1 MKNFFQKNW
10 PHFAVLAAF
19 IVIMFF
25 YFAPEFD
32 GNRLKQHDVEEYI
45 GMSKETQS
53 FREKAHEEPLWTNS
67 MFGGMPTIQI
77 STLYGGNFFQQS
89 SLWFLGFFG
98 VPSGIFLLHLLGF
111 YLLAMCMRIKPL
123 IAFIGA
129 VAFAFASYEI
139 VVLQAGHNSKAMSV
153 ALMAPVVGA
162 FIMAYRHNWK
172 WGALLSGLFMS
183 YELANNHLQVTY
195 YLAFLLAGLGVYELI
210 QAIMTKEFKKFFIT
224 SGSVLAAYLLAV
236 FINYGN
242 ISLTNDYAKHT
253 IRGGNDVTINAN
265 GTPATNNT
273 EGLDKDYITNWSY
286 GVGESFT
293 LVSPYVKGSASVQYQ
308 NSQFK
313 DFIDESDLS
322 QNEIN
327 TLMNG
332 SIVSGNDFPLFS
344 YWGEQPMTSG
354 PVYLGVVVI
363 FLAFLGM
370 VFIKD
375 RSKWVFLSISI
386 LALALSWGKNFMG
399 LTEFFI
405 DHVPGYNKFRTVTI
419 IMVLIELCI
428 PIIAVMLLQR
438 LYEAREEIKAQKRMF
453 LIVSGIFVVV
463 LLGVKM
469 VGLGDGFITLREK
482 DSENYLSTLSEEQKQ
497 MFTINKIKQYD
508 PQMLKQAIGVD
519 VNNPEQLR
527 GLVDYETDV
536 LTNQYSTLRKC
547 RSMIFNSSMNRS
559 LIFAFLIIGVMALFF
574 FTTLAS
580 EIIFVGIAILILLDL
595 VNVDLNFLN
604 NEKDEQDQFKYWA
617 SSPSVLYPLS
627 PNKADNDIMAMETM
641 DPSVA
646 KEVSAAEKVGKAK
659 AAELEYLTA
668 DARRVIDSYRF
679 SALNFATN
687 YRVFDFDGGWSST
700 RASYFHKSL
709 GGYHGAKLRNIQNV
723 FDFHLARTNNK
734 VLDMLNVKYIIQQE
748 SLRPNPTAMGNAWFV
763 KTIEVKETS
772 NDEIRALGN
781 KFDITNQGPGQLLVN
796 GQPAAKASVYGSE
809 DLQYLLGRDTLI
821 VPLSNGLSEGQEALW
836 VRDTNGVTNL
846 IPLFTM
852 DADSLGSFK
861 PLVKLKV
868 SDEFKVREEAVMLK
882 EFADLVVTYK
892 FSGEGEITMKSYAP
906 NKIVYKAECKGKQF
920 AVFSEIYYP
929 EGWKAFV
936 DGKEVEIVKTN
947 YLLRGVELASGK
959 HTIEFKFD
967 LPKYRQSN
975 TLAIVGTGFLFLL
988 IAGAAFKDMKKAK
1001 D

>member
-19 IVIMFF
+19 IVIMYA

-32 GNRLKQHDVEEYI
+32 GNRLKQHDVEQYI
-45 GMSKETQS
+45 GMAQETKA
-53 FREKAHEEPLWTNS
+53 FREKANEEPLWTNS

-77 STLYGGNFFQQS
+77 STLYNGNFFQQS

-123 IAFIGA
+123 IGFIGA

-210 QAIMTKEFKKFFIT
+210 QAIITKEFKKFLIT
-224 SGSVLAAYLLAV
+224 SGSVMAAYLLAV

-253 IRGGNDVTINAN
+253 IRGGNDVTINPN

-273 EGLDKDYITNWSY
+273 EGLDKEYITNWSY

-293 LVSPYVKGSASVQYQ
+293 LISPYVKGSASVGLADSGFGEMVE
-308 NSQFK
+308 NS
-313 DFIDESDLS
+313 DRSMEDI
-322 QNEIN
+322 NEV
-327 TLMNG
+327 MNAP
-332 SIVSGNDFPLFS
+332 FPV
-344 YWGEQPMTSG
+344 YWGDQPMTSG
-354 PVYLGVVVI
+354 PVYLGVVVM
-363 FLAFLGM
+363 FLALLGM

-375 RSKWVFLSISI
+375 RSKWVFLGISV

-399 LTEFFI
+399 LTDFFI
-405 DHVPGYNKFRTVTI
+405 ENIPGYNKFRTVTI

-428 PIIAVMLLQR
+428 PIIAVLLLQR
-438 LYEAREEIKAQKRMF
+438 LYEAREEIKSQKRNF
-453 LIVSGIFVVV
+453 LIVSGAFFVF
-463 LLGVKM
+463 LLGVKT
-469 VGLGDGFITLREK
+469 VGLGD
-482 DSENYLSTLSEEQKQ
+482 NYTSKQEVEQMNAYPAQVSQQIRAIDPKVLAE
-497 MFTINKIKQYD
+497 QYRVD
-508 PQMLKQAIGVD
+508 P
-519 VNNPEQLR
+519 
-527 GLVDYETDV
+527 
-536 LTNQYSTLRKC
+536 TNQQQIQQFIDAQVDGANNRYSLMKGVREE
-547 RSMIFNSSMNRS
+547 IFTSSMNRS

-574 FTTLAS
+574 YTAISSEFIVAGVAALVLA
-580 EIIFVGIAILILLDL
+580 DL
-595 VNVDLNFLN
+595 VFVDQNYLSSKEDDKGNL
-604 NEKDEQDQFKYWA
+604 KYWA
-617 SSPSVLYPLS
+617 EAPTILYPLS
-627 PNKADNDIMAMETM
+627 PNKADNDIMTLETM
-641 DPSVA
+641 DPAVA
-646 KEVSAAEKVGKAK
+646 KVVKAAEKDGKAK
-659 AAELEYLTA
+659 AEELAYSGA
-668 DARRVIDSYRF
+668 DARRVIDSYRY

-734 VLDMLNVKYIIQQE
+734 VLDMLNVKYIIQEE

-763 KTIEVKETS
+763 KTIEVKETA

-781 KFDITNQGPGQLLVN
+781 KFDIANQGPGQLLVN
-796 GQPAAKASVYGSE
+796 GQPAAKASVFGSE
-809 DLQYLLGRDTLI
+809 DLQYLLGRDTLT

-852 DADSLGSFK
+852 SADSLGSFK

-868 SDEFKVREEAVMLK
+868 SDEFKVRDEAVMLK
-882 EFADLVVTYK
+882 EFSSKLK
-892 FSGEGEITMKSYAP
+892 SNSFSGMGTIKMKSYAP
-906 NKIVYKAECKGKQF
+906 NKIVYSAECNGNQF

-929 EGWKAFV
+929 DGWKAFV
-936 DGKEVEIVKTN
+936 DGKEVDIVKTN
-947 YLLRGVELASGK
+947 YLLRGLELSSGK

-967 LPKYRQSN
+967 LPKYRKSN

-988 IAGAAFKDMKKAK
+988 IAGVAFMDLKKAK
-1001 D
+1001 N

>member
-45 GMSKETQS
+45 GMSKETQA

-123 IAFIGA
+123 IAFVGA

-210 QAIMTKEFKKFFIT
+210 QAIMSKEIKKFLIT
-224 SGSVLAAYLLAV
+224 SGSVMAAYLLAV

-253 IRGGNDVTINAN
+253 IRGGNDVTINPN

-293 LVSPYVKGSASVQYQ
+293 LVSPYVKGSASVGLAD
-308 NSQFK
+308 SGFGEMV
-313 DFIDESDLS
+313 ESSDRS
-322 QNEIN
+322 MEDIN
-327 TLMNG
+327 AVMNAPYP
-332 SIVSGNDFPLFS
+332 V
-344 YWGEQPMTSG
+344 YWGDQPMTSG
-354 PVYLGVVVI
+354 PVYLGVVVV
-363 FLAFLGM
+363 FLALLGM

-375 RSKWVFLSISI
+375 RSKWVFLGISV

-399 LTEFFI
+399 LTDFFI
-405 DHVPGYNKFRTVTI
+405 DNVPGYNKFRTVTI

-438 LYEAREEIKAQKRMF
+438 LYETREEIKAQKRNF
-453 LIVSGIFVVV
+453 LIVSGVFFVF
-463 LLGVKM
+463 LFGVKT
-469 VGLGDGFITLREK
+469 VGLGDNFTTKQELEQMNAYPAQVAQQIREI
-482 DSENYLSTLSEEQKQ
+482 DPQVLIQ
-497 MFTINKIKQYD
+497 NKID
-508 PQMLKQAIGVD
+508 PS
-519 VNNPEQLR
+519 NPQQIQQVIDSKVGELN
-527 GLVDYETDV
+527 
-536 LTNQYSTLRKC
+536 NQYTLMKGVRQE
-547 RSMIFNSSMNRS
+547 IFTSSMNRS
-559 LIFAFLIIGVMALFF
+559 LLFAFLIIGVMALFF
-574 FTTLAS
+574 YTAISSEFIVAGVAALVLADL
-580 EIIFVGIAILILLDL
+580 IFV
-595 VNVDLNFLN
+595 
-604 NEKDEQDQFKYWA
+604 DQNYLSSKEDDKGNFKYWSA
-617 SSPSVLYPLS
+617 APSILYPLS
-627 PNKADNDIMAMETM
+627 PNKADLDIMTLETM
-641 DPSVA
+641 NASVA
-646 KEVSAAEKVGKAK
+646 KAVTEAEKVGKEK
-659 AAELEYLTA
+659 AEDLDYSGA
-668 DARRVIDSYRF
+668 DARRVIESYRY

-763 KTIEVKETS
+763 KTIDVKETA

-781 KFDITNQGPGQLLVN
+781 TFELTNQGPGQLLVN
-796 GQPAAKASVYGSE
+796 GQPSEKASVYGSE
-809 DLQYLLGRDTLI
+809 DLQYLFGGDTLD
-821 VPLSNGLSEGQEALW
+821 VPLSNGLAQGQEALW

-846 IPLFTM
+846 IPMITM
-852 DADSLGSFK
+852 DSDSLGSFK

-868 SDEFKVREEAVMLK
+868 TDEFNVRDEAVMLK
-882 EFADLVVTYK
+882 EVTSKLKSNK
-892 FSGEGEITMKSYAP
+892 FSGIGTINMKSYAP
-906 NKIVYKAECKGKQF
+906 NKIVYTADCQGNQF

-936 DGKEVEIVKTN
+936 DGKEVEILKTN
-947 YLLRGVELASGK
+947 YLLRGLELTSGK
-959 HTIEFKFD
+959 HKIEFKFD

-988 IAGAAFKDMKKAK
+988 IAGVAFMDMKKAK

>member
-1 MKNFFQKNW
+1 MKNFFLKNW

-19 IVIMFF
+19 IIIMFA
-25 YFAPEFD
+25 YFQPEF
-32 GNRLKQHDVEEYI
+32 GGYRLKQHDVEEYI
-45 GMSKETQS
+45 GMSKETQA

-210 QAIMTKEFKKFFIT
+210 QAIMTKEFKKFLIT
-224 SGSVLAAYLLAV
+224 SGSVMAAYLLAV

-253 IRGGNDVTINAN
+253 IRGGNDVTINPN

-273 EGLDKDYITNWSY
+273 DGLDKDYITNWSY

-293 LVSPYVKGSASVQYQ
+293 LVSPYVKGSASVGLADSGFGEMVE
-308 NSQFK
+308 NS
-313 DFIDESDLS
+313 DRSMED
-322 QNEIN
+322 IN
-327 TLMNG
+327 AVMNAPYP
-332 SIVSGNDFPLFS
+332 V
-344 YWGEQPMTSG
+344 YWGDQPMTSG
-354 PVYLGVVVI
+354 PVYLGVVVV
-363 FLAFLGM
+363 FLALLGM

-375 RSKWVFLSISI
+375 RSKWVFLVVSI

-399 LTEFFI
+399 LTDFFI
-405 DHVPGYNKFRTVTI
+405 DNVPGYNKFRTVTI

-428 PIIAVMLLQR
+428 PIIAVLLLQR
-438 LYEAREEIKAQKRMF
+438 LYESREEIKSQKRNF
-453 LIVSGIFVVV
+453 LIVSGAFFVF
-463 LLGVKM
+463 LLGVKT
-469 VGLGDGFITLREK
+469 VGLGDNFTTKQEV
-482 DSENYLSTLSEEQKQ
+482 EQMNAYPAQ
-497 MFTINKIKQYD
+497 VAQQIRDIDPQVLIQNKID
-508 PQMLKQAIGVD
+508 PTNPQQIQQVIDSKVD
-519 VNNPEQLR
+519 ELN
-527 GLVDYETDV
+527 
-536 LTNQYSTLRKC
+536 NQYTLMKGVRQE
-547 RSMIFNSSMNRS
+547 IFSGSMNRS
-559 LIFAFLIIGVMALFF
+559 LLFAFLIIGVMALFF
-574 FTTLAS
+574 YTAISSELIVAGVAALVLADL
-580 EIIFVGIAILILLDL
+580 IFV
-595 VNVDLNFLN
+595 
-604 NEKDEQDQFKYWA
+604 DQNYLSSKEDDKGNLKYWSEA
-617 SSPSVLYPLS
+617 PSILYPLS
-627 PNKADNDIMAMETM
+627 PNKADIDIMTLETM
-641 DPSVA
+641 NPSVA
-646 KEVSAAEKVGKAK
+646 KAVAAGEKDGKVK
-659 AAELEYLTA
+659 AEELDYSGA
-668 DARRVIDSYRF
+668 DARRVIESYRY

-763 KTIEVKETS
+763 KTIEVKETA

-796 GQPAAKASVYGSE
+796 GQPAAKASVYGRE
-809 DLQYLLGRDTLI
+809 DLQYLMGRDTLT

-868 SDEFKVREEAVMLK
+868 SNEFKVREEAVMLQ
-882 EFADLVVTYK
+882 EFANLVVDFK

-920 AVFSEIYYP
+920 AVFSEIFYP

-975 TLAIVGTGFLFLL
+975 TLAILGTGFLFLL
-988 IAGAAFKDMKKAK
+988 IAGVAFMDMKKAK

>member
-1 MKNFFQKNW
+1 MKNFFLKNW

-19 IVIMFF
+19 IVIMYA

-32 GNRLKQHDVEEYI
+32 GYRLKQHDVEQYI
-45 GMSKETQS
+45 GMAQETKA
-53 FREKAHEEPLWTNS
+53 FREKANEEPLWTNS

-77 STLYGGNFFQQS
+77 STLYDGNFFQQS

-111 YLLAMCMRIKPL
+111 YLLAMCMRVKPL
-123 IAFIGA
+123 IGFIGA

-210 QAIMTKEFKKFFIT
+210 QAIMTKEYKKFLIA
-224 SGSVLAAYLLAV
+224 SGSVMAAYILAV

-242 ISLTNDYAKHT
+242 ISLTNDYAKYT

-273 EGLDKDYITNWSY
+273 EGLDKEYITNWSY

-293 LVSPYVKGSASVQYQ
+293 LISPYVKGSASVGLADSGFGEMVE
-308 NSQFK
+308 NS
-313 DFIDESDLS
+313 DRSMEDI
-322 QNEIN
+322 NEV
-327 TLMNG
+327 MNAPYP
-332 SIVSGNDFPLFS
+332 V

-354 PVYLGVVVI
+354 PVYLGVVVM
-363 FLAFLGM
+363 FLALLGM

-375 RSKWVFLSISI
+375 RSKWVFLVISV

-399 LTEFFI
+399 LTDFFI
-405 DHVPGYNKFRTVTI
+405 ENVPGYNKFRTVTI

-438 LYEAREEIKAQKRMF
+438 LYEAREEIKAQKRNF
-453 LIVSGIFVVV
+453 LIVSAAFFVF
-463 LLGVKM
+463 LLGVKT
-469 VGLGDGFITLREK
+469 VGLGDNFTSKQEVEQMNAYPAQVSQQIRSIDPKMLAEQYRVDPTNPQQVQQFIDAQVEGANNRYTLMKGVRE
-482 DSENYLSTLSEEQKQ
+482 E
-497 MFTINKIKQYD
+497 
-508 PQMLKQAIGVD
+508 
-519 VNNPEQLR
+519 
-527 GLVDYETDV
+527 
-536 LTNQYSTLRKC
+536 
-547 RSMIFNSSMNRS
+547 IFSSSMNRS
-559 LIFAFLIIGVMALFF
+559 LIFAFLIIVVMALFF
-574 FTTLAS
+574 YTAVSS
-580 EIIFVGIAILILLDL
+580 EIIVAGVAALVLADL
-595 VNVDLNFLN
+595 VMVDQNYLSSK
-604 NEKDEQDQFKYWA
+604 EDENGNYKYW
-617 SSPSVLYPLS
+617 SESPSILYPLS
-627 PNKADNDIMAMETM
+627 PNKADTAIMYLESINNSA
-641 DPSVA
+641 VA
-646 KEVSAAEKVGKAK
+646 KAIDAAQKQGKLK
-659 AAELEYLTA
+659 AEELDYSGA

-679 SALNFATN
+679 AALNFATN

-734 VLDMLNVKYIIQQE
+734 VLDMLNVKYIIQEE

-763 KTIEVKETS
+763 KSIEVKETA

-796 GQPAAKASVYGSE
+796 GQSASKASVFGSE
-809 DLQYLLGRDTLI
+809 DLQYLLGGDTLT

-852 DADSLGSFK
+852 AADSLGSFK

-868 SDEFKVREEAVMLK
+868 SDEFRVRDEAVMLK
-882 EFADLVVTYK
+882 QFSSKLKGNT
-892 FSGEGEITMKSYAP
+892 FSGMGTIKMKSYAP
-906 NKIVYKAECKGKQF
+906 NKIVYSADCKGNQF

-929 EGWKAFV
+929 DGWKAFV
-936 DGKEVEIVKTN
+936 DGKEVDIVKTN
-947 YLLRGVELASGK
+947 YLLRGLELSSGK

-967 LPKYRQSN
+967 LPKYRKSN
-975 TLAIVGTGFLFLL
+975 TLAILGTGFLFLL
-988 IAGAAFKDMKKAK
+988 IAGVAFMDFKKAK
-1001 D
+1001 N

>member
-10 PHFAVLAAF
+10 PHLAVLAAF
-19 IVIMFF
+19 IVIMYA

-32 GNRLKQHDVEEYI
+32 GYRLKQHDVEQYI
-45 GMSKETQS
+45 GMAQETKS
-53 FREKAHEEPLWTNS
+53 FREKANEEPLWTNS

-77 STLYGGNFFQQS
+77 STLYDGNFFQQS

-123 IAFIGA
+123 IGFIGA

-210 QAIMTKEFKKFFIT
+210 QAIMTKEYKKFLFA
-224 SGSVLAAYLLAV
+224 SGSVMAAYILAV

-242 ISLTNDYAKHT
+242 ISLTNDYAKYT

-273 EGLDKDYITNWSY
+273 EGLDKEYITNWSY

-293 LVSPYVKGSASVQYQ
+293 LISPYVKGSASVGLADSHFGEMVE
-308 NSQFK
+308 NS
-313 DFIDESDLS
+313 DRSMEDI
-322 QNEIN
+322 NEV
-327 TLMNG
+327 MNAP
-332 SIVSGNDFPLFS
+332 FPV
-344 YWGEQPMTSG
+344 YWGDQPMTSG
-354 PVYLGVVVI
+354 PVYLGVVVM
-363 FLAFLGM
+363 FLALLGM

-375 RSKWVFLSISI
+375 RSKWVFLGISI
-386 LALALSWGKNFMG
+386 LALTLSWGKNFMG
-399 LTEFFI
+399 LTDFFI
-405 DHVPGYNKFRTVTI
+405 ENVPGYNKFRTVTI

-428 PIIAVMLLQR
+428 PIIAVLLLQR
-438 LYEAREEIKAQKRMF
+438 LYEAREEIKSQKRNF
-453 LIVSGIFVVV
+453 LIVSGAFFIF
-463 LLGVKM
+463 LFGVKT
-469 VGLGDGFITLREK
+469 VGLGDNYTSKQEVEQMNAYPSQVSQQIRAIDPKVLAEQYRVDPTNPQQIQQFIDAQVEGANNRYTLMKGVRE
-482 DSENYLSTLSEEQKQ
+482 E
-497 MFTINKIKQYD
+497 
-508 PQMLKQAIGVD
+508 
-519 VNNPEQLR
+519 
-527 GLVDYETDV
+527 
-536 LTNQYSTLRKC
+536 
-547 RSMIFNSSMNRS
+547 IFASSMNRS

-574 FTTLAS
+574 YTAISSELIVAGVAALVLA
-580 EIIFVGIAILILLDL
+580 DL
-595 VNVDLNFLN
+595 VFVDQNYLSSKEDDKGNL
-604 NEKDEQDQFKYWA
+604 KYWA
-617 SSPSVLYPLS
+617 EAPTILYPLS
-627 PNKADNDIMAMETM
+627 PNKADNDIMTLETM

-646 KEVSAAEKVGKAK
+646 KVVKAAEKDGKAK
-659 AAELEYLTA
+659 AEELSYSGA
-668 DARRVIDSYRF
+668 DARRVIDSYRY

-734 VLDMLNVKYIIQQE
+734 LLDMLNVKYIIQEE
-748 SLRPNPTAMGNAWFV
+748 SLRPNPSAMGNAWFV
-763 KTIEVKETS
+763 KTIEVKETA

-796 GQPAAKASVYGSE
+796 GQPAAKASVFGSE
-809 DLQYLLGRDTLI
+809 DLQYLLGRDTLT
-821 VPLSNGLSEGQEALW
+821 VPLSNGLAEGQEALW

-846 IPLFTM
+846 IPLITM
-852 DADSLGSFK
+852 SADSLGSFK

-868 SDEFKVREEAVMLK
+868 SDEFKVRDEAVMLK
-882 EFADLVVTYK
+882 EFSSKLKSNT
-892 FSGEGEITMKSYAP
+892 FSGMGTINMKSYAP
-906 NKIVYKAECKGKQF
+906 NKIVYSADCKGNQF

-929 EGWKAFV
+929 DGWKAFV
-936 DGKEVEIVKTN
+936 DGKEVDIVKTN
-947 YLLRGVELASGK
+947 YLLRGLELSSGK

-967 LPKYRQSN
+967 LPKYRKSN
-975 TLAIVGTGFLFLL
+975 TLAIVGTGILFLL
-988 IAGAAFKDMKKAK
+988 ITGVAFMELKKAK
-1001 D
+1001 N

>member
-19 IVIMFF
+19 IVIMLF

-32 GNRLKQHDVEEYI
+32 GYRLKQHDVEQYI
-45 GMSKETQS
+45 GMAQETQA

-162 FIMAYRHNWK
+162 FLMAYRHNWK

-195 YLAFLLAGLGVYELI
+195 YLAFLLAGLGIYELI
-210 QAIMTKEFKKFFIT
+210 QAIMSKEIKKFLIV
-224 SGSVLAAYLLAV
+224 SGSVMAAYMLAV

-242 ISLTNDYAKHT
+242 ISLTNDYTKHT
-253 IRGGNDVTINAN
+253 IRGGNDVTINPN

-286 GVGESFT
+286 GVDESFT
-293 LVSPYVKGSASVQYQ
+293 LVSPYVKGSASVGLADSGFGEMVE
-308 NSQFK
+308 NS
-313 DFIDESDLS
+313 DRSMEDI
-322 QNEIN
+322 NEV
-327 TLMNG
+327 MNAPYP
-332 SIVSGNDFPLFS
+332 V

-354 PVYLGVVVI
+354 PVYLGVVVV
-363 FLAFLGM
+363 FLALLGM

-375 RSKWVFLSISI
+375 RSKWVFLAISM

-399 LTEFFI
+399 LTDFFI
-405 DHVPGYNKFRTVTI
+405 ENVPGYNKFRTVTI

-428 PIIAVMLLQR
+428 PIIAVLLLQR
-438 LYEAREEIKAQKRMF
+438 LYEAREEIKTQKRNF
-453 LIVSGIFVVV
+453 LIVSGAFFVF
-463 LLGVKM
+463 LFGVKT
-469 VGLGDGFITLREK
+469 VGLGDNYTSKQEVEQMNAYPAMVAQQIRGIDPKVLVEQYRVDPSNPQQIQQFIDAQVESANNRYTLMK
-482 DSENYLSTLSEEQKQ
+482 
-497 MFTINKIKQYD
+497 
-508 PQMLKQAIGVD
+508 GVRQ
-519 VNNPEQLR
+519 E
-527 GLVDYETDV
+527 
-536 LTNQYSTLRKC
+536 
-547 RSMIFNSSMNRS
+547 IFDSSMNRS

-574 FTTLAS
+574 YTAISSQLIVIGVATLV
-580 EIIFVGIAILILLDL
+580 FLDL
-595 VNVDLNFLN
+595 VSVDLNYLSFV
-604 NEKDEQDQFKYWA
+604 DENGNMNYWDNYSEEVSTGKLKYWDEA
-617 SSPSVLYPLS
+617 PNILYPLS
-627 PNKADNDIMAMETM
+627 PNKADTAIMYLETM
-641 DPSVA
+641 NDMTVA
-646 KEVSAAEKVGKAK
+646 NAVKVGQKKGKLKAE
-659 AAELEYLTA
+659 ELDYSGA
-668 DARRVIDSYRF
+668 DALRVIDSYRF
-679 SALNFATN
+679 AALNFATN

-709 GGYHGAKLRNIQNV
+709 GGYHGAKLRNIQNL

-734 VLDMLNVKYIIQQE
+734 VLDMLNVKYIIQEE

-763 KTIEVKETS
+763 KNIEVKETA
-772 NDEIRALGN
+772 NDEILALGN
-781 KFDITNQGPGQLLVN
+781 EFELSNQGPGQLLVN
-796 GQPAAKASVYGSE
+796 GKPATTASVFGSE
-809 DLQYLLGRDTLI
+809 DIQYLLGRDTLD
-821 VPLSNGLSEGQEALW
+821 VPLSNGLAQGQEALW

-846 IPLFTM
+846 IPLMTM
-852 DADSLGSFK
+852 AADSLGSFK

-868 SDEFKVREEAVMLK
+868 TDEFNVRDEAVMLK
-882 EFADLVVTYK
+882 EMASKVKGKK
-892 FSGEGEITMKSYAP
+892 FSGMGAIKMKSYAP
-906 NKIVYKAECKGKQF
+906 NKIVYSADCQGNQF

-929 EGWKAFV
+929 EGWKAYV
-936 DGKEVEIVKTN
+936 DGKEVEILKTN
-947 YLLRGVELASGK
+947 YLLRGLELSSGK

-975 TLAIVGTGFLFLL
+975 TFAIVGTGILFVL
-988 IAGAAFKDMKKAK
+988 ISGLAFMDLRKGKE
-1001 D
+1001 

>member
-10 PHFAVLAAF
+10 PHFAVFAAF

-32 GNRLKQHDVEEYI
+32 GNRLKQHDVEQYI
-45 GMSKETQS
+45 GMAQETQA

-77 STLYGGNFFQQS
+77 STLYNGNFFQQS
-89 SLWFLGFFG
+89 SLWFLRFFG

-111 YLLAMCMRIKPL
+111 YFLAMCMRIKPL
-123 IAFIGA
+123 IGFIGA

-139 VVLQAGHNSKAMSV
+139 VVLQAGHNSKATSV
-153 ALMAPVVGA
+153 ALMAPVIGA

-210 QAIMTKEFKKFFIT
+210 QAIMTKEIRKFLIV
-224 SGSVLAAYLLAV
+224 SGSVMAAYLLAV

-242 ISLTNDYAKHT
+242 ISLTNDYAKYT
-253 IRGGNDVTINAN
+253 IRGGNDVTINPN

-273 EGLDKDYITNWSY
+273 EGLDKEYITNWSY

-293 LVSPYVKGSASVQYQ
+293 LVSPYVKGSASVGLADSGFGEMVE
-308 NSQFK
+308 NS
-313 DFIDESDLS
+313 DRSMED
-322 QNEIN
+322 IN
-327 TLMNG
+327 AVMNAPYP
-332 SIVSGNDFPLFS
+332 V
-344 YWGEQPMTSG
+344 YWGDQPMTSG

-363 FLAFLGM
+363 FLALLGM

-375 RSKWVFLSISI
+375 RSKWVFLAISI

-399 LTEFFI
+399 LTDFFI
-405 DHVPGYNKFRTVTI
+405 ENVPGYNKFRTVTI

-438 LYEAREEIKAQKRMF
+438 LYESREEIKAQKRNF
-453 LIVSGIFVVV
+453 LIVSGAFFVF
-463 LLGVKM
+463 LLGVKT
-469 VGLGDGFITLREK
+469 VGLGDNFTTKQEVEQMNAYPAQVAQQIREI
-482 DSENYLSTLSEEQKQ
+482 DPQVLIQ
-497 MFTINKIKQYD
+497 NKID
-508 PQMLKQAIGVD
+508 PSNPQQIQQVIDSKVD
-519 VNNPEQLR
+519 ELN
-527 GLVDYETDV
+527 
-536 LTNQYSTLRKC
+536 NQYTLMKGVRQE
-547 RSMIFNSSMNRS
+547 IFSSSMNRS
-559 LIFAFLIIGVMALFF
+559 LLFTFLIIAVMAMFF
-574 FTTLAS
+574 YSEVPSQFIVAVVAVLVLADL
-580 EIIFVGIAILILLDL
+580 IF
-595 VNVDLNFLN
+595 VDLNYLSATEDDKGN
-604 NEKDEQDQFKYWA
+604 LKYWA
-617 SSPSVLYPLS
+617 ATPSIMYPMS
-627 PNKADNDIMAMETM
+627 PNKADIDIMTLETM
-641 DPSVA
+641 NPSVA
-646 KEVSAAEKVGKAK
+646 KAVTAAEKVGKAK
-659 AAELEYLTA
+659 AEDLDYSGA
-668 DARRVIDSYRF
+668 DARRVIESYRY

-763 KTIEVKETS
+763 KNIEVKETA

-781 KFDITNQGPGQLLVN
+781 KFAITNQGPGQLLVN
-796 GQPAAKASVYGSE
+796 GQPATSAAVFGSE
-809 DLQYLLGRDTLI
+809 DLQYLLGRDTLT

-846 IPLFTM
+846 IPVFTM
-852 DADSLGSFK
+852 SADSLGSFK

-868 SDEFKVREEAVMLK
+868 SDEFKVRDEAVMLK
-882 EFADLVVTYK
+882 EFSSKLKSNK
-892 FSGEGEITMKSYAP
+892 FSGIGTIKMKSYAP
-906 NKIVYKAECKGKQF
+906 NKIVYSADCKGNQF

-929 EGWKAFV
+929 DGWKAFV
-936 DGKEVEIVKTN
+936 DGKEVEIIKTN
-947 YLLRGVELASGK
+947 YLLRGLELSSGT

-988 IAGAAFKDMKKAK
+988 IAGFSFMELKKAK
-1001 D
+1001 K

>member
-19 IVIMFF
+19 IIIMVA
-25 YFAPEFD
+25 YFQPEFD
-32 GNRLKQHDVEEYI
+32 GYRLKQHDVEQYI
-45 GMSKETQS
+45 GMAQETQA
-53 FREKAHEEPLWTNS
+53 FREKANEEPLWTNS

-162 FIMAYRHNWK
+162 FLMAYRHNWK

-210 QAIMTKEFKKFFIT
+210 QAIMSKEIKKFLIV
-224 SGSVLAAYLLAV
+224 SGSVMAAYLLAV

-253 IRGGNDVTINAN
+253 IRGGNDVTINPN

-293 LVSPYVKGSASVQYQ
+293 LVSPYVKGSASVGLSDSGFGEMVE
-308 NSQFK
+308 NS
-313 DFIDESDLS
+313 DRSMEDI
-322 QNEIN
+322 NEV
-327 TLMNG
+327 MNAP
-332 SIVSGNDFPLFS
+332 FPV

-354 PVYLGVVVI
+354 PVYLGVVVV
-363 FLAFLGM
+363 FLALLGM

-375 RSKWVFLSISI
+375 RSKWVFLAISI

-399 LTEFFI
+399 LTDFFI
-405 DHVPGYNKFRTVTI
+405 ENVPGYNKFRTVTI

-428 PIIAVMLLQR
+428 PIIAVLLLQR
-438 LYEAREEIKAQKRMF
+438 LYEAREEIKAQKRNF
-453 LIVSGIFVVV
+453 LIVSGAFFVF
-463 LLGVKM
+463 LFGVKT
-469 VGLGDGFITLREK
+469 VGLGDNYTSKQEVEQMNTYPAMVAQQIRGIDPKVLVEQYRVDPSNPQQIQQFIDAQVESANNRYTLMK
-482 DSENYLSTLSEEQKQ
+482 
-497 MFTINKIKQYD
+497 
-508 PQMLKQAIGVD
+508 GVRQ
-519 VNNPEQLR
+519 E
-527 GLVDYETDV
+527 
-536 LTNQYSTLRKC
+536 
-547 RSMIFNSSMNRS
+547 IFNSSMNRS
-559 LIFAFLIIGVMALFF
+559 LVFAFLIIGVMALFF
-574 FTTLAS
+574 YTAISS
-580 EIIFVGIAILILLDL
+580 EFIVAGVAALVLVDL
-595 VNVDLNFLN
+595 VMVDQNYLSSK
-604 NEKDEQDQFKYWA
+604 EDDRGDYKYWA
-617 SSPSVLYPLS
+617 EEPTILYPLS
-627 PNKADNDIMAMETM
+627 PNKADTAIMYLESINNAG
-641 DPSVA
+641 VA
-646 KEVSAAEKVGKAK
+646 KAIDAAQKAGKLK
-659 AAELEYLTA
+659 AEELDYSGA
-668 DARRVIDSYRF
+668 DARRVVDSYRF
-679 SALNFATN
+679 AALNFATN

-709 GGYHGAKLRNIQNV
+709 GGYHGAKLRNIQNL

-734 VLDMLNVKYIIQQE
+734 VLDMLNVKYMIQEE
-748 SLRPNPTAMGNAWFV
+748 SLRPNPSAMGNAWFV
-763 KTIEVKETS
+763 KDIEVMETA
-772 NDEIRALGN
+772 NDEILALGN
-781 KFDITNQGPGQLLVN
+781 KFELTNQGPGQLLVN
-796 GQPAAKASVYGSE
+796 GKPVNTASVYGSE
-809 DLQYLLGRDTLI
+809 DLQYLLGRDTLDI
-821 VPLSNGLSEGQEALW
+821 PLSNGLAQGQEALW

-846 IPLFTM
+846 IPMTTM
-852 DADSLGSFK
+852 AADSLGSFK
-861 PLVKLKV
+861 PMVKLTV
-868 SDEFKVREEAVMLK
+868 TNEFKVRDEAIMLK
-882 EFADLVVTYK
+882 EVASKMKGKK
-892 FSGEGEITMKSYAP
+892 FSGVGVIKMKSYAP
-906 NKIVYKAECKGKQF
+906 NKIVYTADCKGNQF

-929 EGWKAFV
+929 DGWKAFV
-936 DGKEVEIVKTN
+936 DGKEVEILKTN
-947 YLLRGVELASGK
+947 YLLRGLELSSGK

-975 TLAIVGTGFLFLL
+975 TFAIVGTGILFVL
-988 IAGAAFKDMKKAK
+988 ISGLAFMDLKKGK
-1001 D
+1001 E